1 MFSDPISLTISGAAK
16 SLPRVSV
23 DGSKSVYS
31 TDTGDYV
38 LNVSHVKGKRR
49 RSVFRID
56 QKKLAADPFNAER
69 SVEANQAAYL
79 VLDAPLNGMYTVT
92 EQKAIL
98 DAVCDALKANT
109 GALATKFVAGES

>member
-16 SLPRVSV
+16 NLPRVSV
-23 DGSKSVYS
+23 DGSRSVYS

-38 LNVSHVKGKRR
+38 LTVSHVKSKRK

-56 QKKLAADPFNAER
+56 QKKIAADPFNAER
-69 SVEANQAAYL
+69 NVEANQAAFL
-79 VLDAPLNGMYTVT
+79 VLDAPLNGMFAVT
-92 EQKAIL
+92 EQKALI
-98 DAVCDALKANT
+98 DAVADALKANA